1 MGRGKDHCIF
11 ICFQITEVVKGM
23 LVSGCKGRVIFLTIG
38 GGGVRKKR
46 IYGVCVLLLFCNVF
60 FDQHFPKF
68 AALTYEPLAYHS
80 EYGYEH

>member
-1 MGRGKDHCIF
+1 M
-11 ICFQITEVVKGM
+11 
-23 LVSGCKGRVIFLTIG
+23 SGCKGRVIFLTIG

-46 IYGVCVLLLFCNVF
+46 ISGVCLLLLLFCNVF

-68 AALTYEPLAYHS
+68 SVLTYELLTYHS